1 MKISPMQLC
10 ERVTDG
16 EGIPANIKPGV
27 KKSLANFVGVI
38 RKLRRA
44 AEGVSVFVPVPFPL
58 PSTSRFVCGLDNGS
72 LMSDAQ

>member
-1 MKISPMQLC
+1 MKISPMELC

-16 EGIPANIKPGV
+16 ETIPTIIKPGV

-44 AEGVSVFVPVPFPL
+44 AERVSVSISYRHQHYVL
-58 PSTSRFVCGLDNGS
+58 S
-72 LMSDAQ
+72 LNWI